1 MNAMMSRLA
10 ERKLL
15 VGALIVL
22 ALALT
27 AGVAFASSGSDSP
40 DVSGASIAVPYGDS
54 AIDDSPDA
62 SLDDAALD
70 SEDADDLYDDSSDD
84 SLDDSDDELDDS
96 DDRSMIDSSDVYE
109 RDDSGY
115 DE

>member
-27 AGVAFASSGSDSP
+27 AGVASASSGSDSP
-40 DVSGASIAVPYGDS
+40 DVSGTPIAVPYDDS

-62 SLDDAALD
+62 SLDDPALD
-70 SEDADDLYDDSSDD
+70 SEDSEDLYDDSS
-84 SLDDSDDELDDS
+84 DDS

-109 RDDSGY
+109 RNDSGY